1 MVTKHTPE
9 SLCECSAG
17 SVCVGRI
24 QHYTCAISG
33 LVAAVVVVSL
43 VAPLL
48 FAVTQPLHFLSST
61 VVVFVLL
68 LSWLLLAI
76 ALELLWVWRVDGFR
90 DAG

>member
-24 QHYTCAISG
+24 QHYTCAVSG

-48 FAVTQPLHFLSST
+48 FAVTQPLQFLSST

-68 LSWLLLAI
+68 LSWLLVAI
-76 ALELLWVWRVDGFR
+76 ALELLWEWRVEGLDT
-90 DAG
+90 AG